1 MLASLGAELLKLRK
15 RPSTWVLGLIWLA
28 VTILLNY
35 TLAYAVGFVLLAA
48 FVFRRRDVRAVRK
61 GLALPHRSQHA
72 TTGFTRIR
80 SSARFGPFRPSL
92 VSLPA
97 RIYESRSAD

>member
-28 VTILLNY
+28 VIILLNY

-48 FVFRRRDVRAVRK
+48 FVFRRRDV
-61 GLALPHRSQHA
+61 
-72 TTGFTRIR
+72 T
-80 SSARFGPFRPSL
+80 
-92 VSLPA
+92 
-97 RIYESRSAD
+97 